1 MMSSRTTTLG
11 SIVKTVGLKGEMKLL
26 PGPDFWTGALDAGGL
41 DLVSRDRRQR
51 RVRVE
56 RYRAK
61 GNTYILKLS
70 GIESIEE
77 AQPLVGGRL
86 DIPEEM
92 LSEAASPEQ
101 PLPFQVMEASVRLAD
116 GTEVGTVVD
125 MLLGP
130 VQRCLIVDDGERKF
144 PVPVVP
150 EVVVSIDLEKGI
162 VVIDP
167 PDGLLELEW

>member
-1 MMSSRTTTLG
+1 MGPRTATLG
-11 SIVKTVGLKGEMKLL
+11 SIVKTVGLRGEMKLL
-26 PGPDFWTGALDAGGL
+26 PGPDFWTGALDAGEL
-41 DLVSRDRRQR
+41 DLVARDQSQR

-70 GIESIEE
+70 GVESIDE
-77 AQPLVGGRL
+77 ASPLVGSRL
-86 DIPEEM
+86 DIPADVAAG
-92 LSEAASPEQ
+92 AASPEQ
-101 PLPFQVMEASVRLAD
+101 PLPFQVMEANVRLRD

-130 VQRCLIVDDGERKF
+130 AQSCLIVDDGERRF
-144 PVPVVP
+144 PVPLVP
-150 EVVVSIDLEKGI
+150 EVVVSIDLDRGV

-167 PDGLLELEW
+167 PDGLLDLEW